1 MSMDGA
7 IIDDDAQTGWYL
19 MFQRTLGRKEAKMAR
34 NNLKCIGCGHK
45 MSAHN
50 EAELIAKF
58 RQHAREH
65 HNKEMSERQVKEMMQ
80 ALSLI
85 SY

>member
-1 MSMDGA
+1 MDGA
-7 IIDDDAQTGWYL
+7 MIDDDAQARWYL
-19 MFQRTLGRKEAKMAR
+19 MFQRMLGRKEAEMAR

-45 MSAHN
+45 MSAHS
-50 EAELIAKF
+50 EAELISKF
-58 RQHAREH
+58 RQHAREQ
-65 HNKEMSERQVKEMMQ
+65 HNKEMSERQVKEMIQ